1 VLKAIKIKLYPSD
14 DQKVYMNKLLGSSRF
29 VYNYCLNHK
38 ITEYKDNKKSTSF
51 GELGKILTSLKKQKE
66 HKWLKES
73 HSKVLQQSLIN
84 MNKAYDNFFKSGSGF
99 PKFKSKHQKQSCRF
113 PVDAISGVKGN
124 RINIITTLK
133 DIHFKCSSSDM
144 SYLNKHQHLIKSG
157 TLSKTK
163 SGNYYFSVLIDR
175 TNKTIN
181 KPINDIIGIDLGIK
195 DFIITSE
202 GHKYENLK
210 SKRSNQ
216 KKLGRL
222 HRELSRKQKGSSNRN
237 KSRIKL
243 AKLYEKINNKKDHYL
258 HQVVN
263 QLLSENQTIVIENL
277 NVKGMMKRC
286 KVKKDENGKYLRNGQ
301 SAKSGLNKSIQ
312 ELSLNRFKE
321 ILKYKASW
329 YDREVIEV
337 DRWFASSKLC
347 SGCGYKNKELTLK
360 DREWI
365 CPECGLIHDRD
376 INAAINIKQEGKRI
390 KEIGMSLPELT
401 PLENK
406 SLDPRGIRKQML
418 NTLEMV

>member
-1 VLKAIKIKLYPSD
+1 MLKAIKIKLYPSD

-51 GELGKILTSLKKQKE
+51 SELGKILTSLKKQKDY
-66 HKWLKES
+66 KWLKDS

-124 RINIITTLK
+124 RINIITALK

-163 SGNYYFSVLIDR
+163 SGDYYFSVLIDR
-175 TNKTIN
+175 TNKTLN
-181 KPINDIIGIDLGIK
+181 KPINSVIGIDLGIK
-195 DFIITSE
+195 DFVITSE

-222 HRELSRKQKGSSNRN
+222 HRELSRKTKGSSNRN
-237 KSRIKL
+237 KARIKL
-243 AKLYEKINNKKDHYL
+243 AKLYEKLNNQKEHYL
-258 HQVVN
+258 HSVVN
-263 QLLSENQTIVIENL
+263 QLLSENQPTLHARTEADE
-277 NVKGMMKRC
+277 RC
-286 KVKKDENGKYLRNGQ
+286 FDLRSPDGYRLVRVEHWRHGGIRLRPRPIGAAKGQ
-301 SAKSGLNKSIQ
+301 SGSTGG
-312 ELSLNRFKE
+312 
-321 ILKYKASW
+321 KAF
-329 YDREVIEV
+329 EKL
-337 DRWFASSKLC
+337 ASSD
-347 SGCGYKNKELTLK
+347 SHG
-360 DREWI
+360 
-365 CPECGLIHDRD
+365 
-376 INAAINIKQEGKRI
+376 
-390 KEIGMSLPELT
+390 
-401 PLENK
+401 
-406 SLDPRGIRKQML
+406 
-418 NTLEMV
+418 